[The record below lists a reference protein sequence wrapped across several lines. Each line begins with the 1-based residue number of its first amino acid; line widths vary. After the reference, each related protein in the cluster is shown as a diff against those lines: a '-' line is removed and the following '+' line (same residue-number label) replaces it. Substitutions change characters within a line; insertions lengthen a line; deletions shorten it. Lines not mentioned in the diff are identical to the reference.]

1 EQAIEVKN
9 HKKVVLFFLRKD
21 KKVLWEE
28 GQEILVGS
36 VDQADDDY
44 APTYM
49 IYARSKDPIN
59 KKLKGIKHE
68 L

>member
-1 EQAIEVKN
+1 MAASGICWHAGEQAIEVKN

-21 KKVLWEE
+21 KKVPWEE

-44 APTYM
+44 APT
-49 IYARSKDPIN
+49 
-59 KKLKGIKHE
+59 
-68 L
+68 